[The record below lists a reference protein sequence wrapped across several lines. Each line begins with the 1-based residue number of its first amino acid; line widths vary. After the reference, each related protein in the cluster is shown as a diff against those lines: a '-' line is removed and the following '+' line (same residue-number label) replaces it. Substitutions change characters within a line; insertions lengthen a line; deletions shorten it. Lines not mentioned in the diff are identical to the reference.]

1 MNAIGRRQ
9 YIIQKL
15 QAENYVDTNRL
26 AAELSVSSMTI
37 RRDLGALSDD
47 GLITLQHGGAV
58 LNNGSLFEFNMSMKN
73 QNFVPEK
80 MALARRCMEYVNEGD
95 SIYLDAGTTVSCLAF
110 FLKEKKNILI
120 MTHSL
125 LAMNLLS
132 ESKNLRIIMCPGEYR
147 YNSQAFMGPLTD
159 EFLSQFK
166 IDTLFL
172 GVEGVDLKCG
182 FTVPHITDGT
192 TKRALVRAAKKV
204 ICMADS
210 SKLDTSYYYSI
221 APLSDADLIVT
232 DHAANEETRQR
243 YAAAGIPLVIA
254 PPHK

>member
-1 MNAIGRRQ
+1 MNAIGRKQ

-15 QAENYVDTNRL
+15 QLENYVDTNQL

-37 RRDLGALSDD
+37 RRDLTALSDD

-73 QNFVPEK
+73 EKRVTEK
-80 MALARRCMEYVNEGD
+80 MELAKQCMEYVHEGD
-95 SIYLDAGTTVSCLAF
+95 SIYLDAGTTVSCLALL
-110 FLKEKKNILI
+110 LKEKKNILI

-125 LAMNLLS
+125 LAMNQLS
-132 ESKNLRIIMCPGEYR
+132 DSKNLHVIMCPGEYR
-147 YNSQAFMGPLTD
+147 YDSQAFMGPLTD
-159 EFLSQFK
+159 DFISQFK

-172 GVEGVDLKCG
+172 GVEGIDLKCG
-182 FTVPHITDGT
+182 FTVPNIADGA
-192 TKRALVRAAKKV
+192 TKRALVRAAKRV

-210 SKLDTSYYYSI
+210 TKLDTSYYYSI

-232 DHAANEETRQR
+232 DHEADPLLMKR
-243 YAAAGIPLVIA
+243 YADAGIRIVTTPR
-254 PPHK
+254 P